1 MRRCGGNRS
10 GNKITETIMNSA
22 SIVHFAYMLIVLD
35 EEEQYTYC
43 NLEFPVALLLLGEE

>member
-1 MRRCGGNRS
+1 MSRMRRCGCNGP

-22 SIVHFAYMLIVLD
+22 SIVHFAYILIVLD

-43 NLEFPVALLLLGEE
+43 NLELPVCYY